1 MDITYILVAG
11 GVVLLV
17 QIICLAR
24 AVVSWQRS
32 RRQWRE
38 AIARH
43 DRALAELRAKTEQGA
58 GHA

>member
-1 MDITYILVAG
+1 MDITYLLVLG
-11 GVVLLV
+11 GFVLLV

-38 AIARH
+38 AVARH
-43 DRALAELRAKTEQGA
+43 DRALAELRAEAKQGA
-58 GHA
+58 SHA